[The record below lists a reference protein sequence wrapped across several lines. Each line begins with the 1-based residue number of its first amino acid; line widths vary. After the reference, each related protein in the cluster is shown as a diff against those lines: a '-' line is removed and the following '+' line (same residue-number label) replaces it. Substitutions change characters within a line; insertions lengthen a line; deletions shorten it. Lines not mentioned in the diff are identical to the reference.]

1 MQPFYQP
8 AGMPIF
14 RSVTSSDVLELLDR
28 LDAAGIEWWVDGGWG
43 VDALL
48 GYETRPHDDLD
59 LAVPAA
65 AIERLPEVFP
75 EFRHVHEHHLPSA
88 YVLQDSRG
96 RQLDFHPLAI
106 DDEGNGWQPQADGP
120 PALWPR
126 EALEGRGSIRGREV
140 RCTSPEFQVQA
151 HLYEGY
157 DDVDWAAIES
167 LSDHFGLPL
176 PPGRRPGFVLERRTV
191 RVAPMTERQL
201 AAIRVGAT
209 AGPTTGRVE
218 LAPYDP
224 EWPRLFEREADW
236 IRGALGKRAIRIE
249 HTGST
254 SVPGLAA
261 KPIIDVT
268 LVVEDTTDEEAYVPA
283 LEAAGYVLRMR
294 EPDWYEHRLFKG
306 PDTNVNLHVFSEG
319 CEEIERM
326 VRFRD
331 WLRSNDADRE
341 LYLRTKRELAASDWK
356 FVQNYADAKSAVVQ
370 EILGRA
376 LKA

>member
-1 MQPFYQP
+1 VR
-8 AGMPIF
+8 IF
-14 RSVTSSDVLELLDR
+14 GHVTSDDVLELLDR

-65 AIERLPEVFP
+65 AIARLGEVLP
-75 EFRHVHEHHLPSA
+75 EFRLINQHELPA
-88 YVLQDSRG
+88 FYVLEDPGG
-96 RQLDFHPLAI
+96 RTLDFHPL
-106 DDEGNGWQPQADGP
+106 DFDEDGNGRRPQPSDP

-126 EALEGRGSIRGREV
+126 AALEGRGVVAGREV
-140 RCTSPEFQVQA
+140 RCTTPEFQVES

-157 DDVDWAAIES
+157 DDVDWSAVVS
-167 LSDHFGLPL
+167 LCERFELPL
-176 PPGRRPGFVLERRTV
+176 PEGRPPGFVHERRSV
-191 RVAPMTERQL
+191 RVAPATEGQL
-201 AAIRVGAT
+201 REVVVGDLQVMRN
-209 AGPTTGRVE
+209 PVV
-218 LAPYDP
+218 LAEYDP
-224 EWPRLFEREADW
+224 EWPRLFEREAER
-236 IRGALGKRAIRIE
+236 IRGALGDAVLAIE

-261 KPIIDVT
+261 KPIVDIT
-268 LVVEDTTDEEAYVPA
+268 LVVEDTTDEESYVPA
-283 LEAAGYVLRMR
+283 LEAAGYVLRIR

-306 PDTNVNLHVFSEG
+306 PDTNVNLHVFSRG

-326 VRFRD
+326 TRFRD
-331 WLRSNDADRE
+331 WLRANDDDRE
-341 LYLRTKRELAASDWK
+341 LYLRTKRELAARDWK

-376 LKA
+376 LSAPRGT